1 MKASGQNVKVWD
13 KEFAPFISAQQIEE
27 RIEQLARKIEQ
38 QYAETE
44 QPIVILGI
52 LNGAFR
58 FASDLVKALNIPL
71 EISFVKL
78 QSYSGTSSTGQV
90 TEMIGLD
97 LDLAGRAVLIVED
110 IVDSGRTLYHFLPSL
125 KAKNCLSVG
134 LCSLLVKPDAM
145 QYKLPIDFAGFAVPN
160 DFLLGYGLDYDKRG
174 RELNDIYKAID

>member
-1 MKASGQNVKVWD
+1 MKAAGQNVKVWD

-38 QYAETE
+38 RYAAAKS
-44 QPIVILGI
+44 PLVILGI
-52 LNGAFR
+52 LNGSFR
-58 FASDLVKALNIPL
+58 FASDLVKALNMPL

-97 LDLAGRAVLIVED
+97 LDLADREVLIVED

-125 KAKNCLSVG
+125 KAKSCLSVG

-145 QYKLPIDFAGFAVPN
+145 QYELPIDFAGFAVPN

>member
-1 MKASGQNVKVWD
+1 
-13 KEFAPFISAQQIEE
+13 
-27 RIEQLARKIEQ
+27 
-38 QYAETE
+38 
-44 QPIVILGI
+44 
-52 LNGAFR
+52 
-58 FASDLVKALNIPL
+58 
-71 EISFVKL
+71 
-78 QSYSGTSSTGQV
+78 
-90 TEMIGLD
+90 MIGLD

-110 IVDSGRTLYHFLPSL
+110 IVDSGRTLYYFLPSL